1 MAESLSVAVTSDQLW
16 CLESTNDG
24 GKSLQ
29 RVPVHSLPF
38 RIGRLDGLDLTIP
51 YKSISKRHAEIFVD
65 DDGLK
70 VRDLASTNG
79 TFVNR
84 KRVSGAQLGEG
95 DILHFAEFEFRLGL
109 QPRAVIQAE
118 AWDERRGTLALSRLD
133 LPRQFEQGTKEFGEL
148 LHQERTSAVF
158 QPIVTLPD
166 GEPAAYEVLGR
177 GTHPE
182 LPASPQELFRIAA
195 TMGMES
201 DLSRLFRKRAVQLLA
216 ASKRRLPLLFL
227 NTHPAELDGPELV
240 PSLSELRDLAP
251 DQEFALEI
259 HESALAE
266 PDSLAALQTHLDEL
280 DIRIAY
286 DDFGTGQ
293 ARLLELA
300 EVPPHFLKFDMRFVQ
315 HIDEAPPS
323 KQRLLSALVAVAR
336 DLKAQTIAEGI
347 ERPEESRICTA
358 VGFTLAQ
365 GYYYQKPMELE
376 EI

>member
-1 MAESLSVAVTSDQLW
+1 MADSLSVAVTSDSLW
-16 CLESTNDG
+16 CLESTTDG

-29 RVPVHSLPF
+29 RVPIHSLPF
-38 RIGRLDGLDLTIP
+38 RVGRLDGLDLTIP

-70 VRDLASTNG
+70 VRDLESTNG

-84 KRVSGAQLGEG
+84 KRVSGAQLNEG

-109 QPRAVIQAE
+109 RPREVIQAE

-133 LPRQFEQGTKEFGEL
+133 LPRQFEQGTKEFAELIGE
-148 LHQERTSAVF
+148 ERTSAVF

-166 GEPAAYEVLGR
+166 GEPSAYEVLGR
-177 GTHPE
+177 GAHPD
-182 LPASPQELFRIAA
+182 LPESPQELFRIAA
-195 TMGMES
+195 TLGMES
-201 DLSRLFRKRAVQLLA
+201 ELSRLFRKKAVEMV
-216 ASKRRLPLLFL
+216 ASTGRKLPLLFL
-227 NTHPAELDGPELV
+227 NTHPAELDGPGLV
-240 PSLSELRDLAP
+240 ASLTELRRIAP

-259 HESALAE
+259 HESALAD
-266 PDSLAALQTHLDEL
+266 PTSLSELLGHLDAL
-280 DIRIAY
+280 RIQIAY

-300 EVPPHFLKFDMRFVQ
+300 EVPPHYLKFDMRFVQ
-315 HIDEAPPS
+315 QIDEAPPS
-323 KQRLLSALVAVAR
+323 KRRLLSALVAVAR

-347 ERPEESRICTA
+347 EREEEAKICTS

-365 GYYYQKPMELE
+365 GFFFE
-376 EI
+376 EPLTLDKL